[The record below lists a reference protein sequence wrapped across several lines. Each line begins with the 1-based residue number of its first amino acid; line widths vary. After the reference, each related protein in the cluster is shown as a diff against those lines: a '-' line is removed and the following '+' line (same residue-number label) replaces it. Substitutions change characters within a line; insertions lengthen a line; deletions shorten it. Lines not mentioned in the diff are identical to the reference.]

1 MIKSILVFITTFALI
16 YLGIA
21 FITLNFNPCEWDEEW
36 RFIFVLP
43 GLVLSSLFAFIHNDI
58 TK

>member
-21 FITLNFNPCEWDEEW
+21 FILQDFNPSEWTQFL
-36 RFIFVLP
+36 RGFFVFF
-43 GLVLSSLFAFIHNDI
+43 GLGVSSTLAFINNGL
-58 TK
+58 KK